1 MNKILSFNLY
11 CESKSEFYTDTS
23 FLPEDGY
30 DVWTEKEIYDIS
42 DWLYRNVKGYR
53 TVIPS
58 GRVSLISVLNSGF
71 VVSSGYQMNIYKQ
84 KDEWWIVTGWFD
96 WLKEKQYKWKCDQW
110 DGLIELLS
118 DLLVDKKI
126 YVLQN
131 LGLPENDYYFQISR
145 DEYLKRHKSAK
156 VHLSKQHIKLFEGFN
171 ENKLYRGISSHES
184 IDYLFKGKVVD
195 FNKSHKIQIDES
207 LGKDWVCRMGF
218 RKSFDYNDS
227 IYLADKI
234 KRDDA
239 KGWQWVDIKKINI
252 YELEDEYYL
261 LYYNHTEYDCGFSK
275 SKCDILDVISG
286 DRDNII
292 FEVTE
297 LEDESYYWLCDGLD
311 GLIQCIET
319 KKNDYWD
326 R

>member
-110 DGLIELLS
+110 DGLIELFC
-118 DLLVDKKI
+118 
-126 YVLQN
+126 VL
-131 LGLPENDYYFQISR
+131 
-145 DEYLKRHKSAK
+145 
-156 VHLSKQHIKLFEGFN
+156 
-171 ENKLYRGISSHES
+171 GINC
-184 IDYLFKGKVVD
+184 F
-195 FNKSHKIQIDES
+195 
-207 LGKDWVCRMGF
+207 
-218 RKSFDYNDS
+218 
-227 IYLADKI
+227 
-234 KRDDA
+234 
-239 KGWQWVDIKKINI
+239 
-252 YELEDEYYL
+252 
-261 LYYNHTEYDCGFSK
+261 
-275 SKCDILDVISG
+275 
-286 DRDNII
+286 
-292 FEVTE
+292 
-297 LEDESYYWLCDGLD
+297 
-311 GLIQCIET
+311 
-319 KKNDYWD
+319 
-326 R
+326 